1 MKFQFFSFLL
11 FCGVVLTIGCSKDE
25 FGSGSVKFINKSANP
40 YNLSINGASKG
51 EISGGSFKVIELDA
65 GTYSLKAEQVSGYI
79 LYPTVKDGEITVRR
93 DDFLEWSFP

>member
-1 MKFQFFSFLL
+1 M
-11 FCGVVLTIGCSKDE
+11 
-25 FGSGSVKFINKSANP
+25 
-40 YNLSINGASKG
+40 
-51 EISGGSFKVIELDA
+51 IELDA